1 MNSCVLMV
9 EVISEPELR
18 QTTDNLEVANMM
30 VEFPG
35 LRSDD
40 PTARIRAVGWGN
52 LATEI
57 SEKYHTG
64 DRIILEGRL
73 GMNVIEMKEGYKEK
87 RAELVISRI
96 FPISSGHSNTYV
108 APQPAATSQVANMA
122 TPPASTPQAPAPAA
136 INTPPTP
143 TVKVADTPE
152 PGNYSDEELDD
163 IPFVK
168 PVYSRTNFNKSLFDS
183 WELAANSYWDGIK

>member
-40 PTARIRAVGWGN
+40 PSARIRAVGWGN

-57 SEKYHTG
+57 SEKYHAG
-64 DRIILEGRL
+64 DRVILEGRL

-87 RAELVISRI
+87 RAELIISRI
-96 FPISSGHSNTYV
+96 FPISSANNSY
-108 APQPAATSQVANMA
+108 ASQPAATSKVVNMA
-122 TPPASTPQAPAPAA
+122 TPPSPTPQAPAPAA
-136 INTPPTP
+136 INTAPSPTS
-143 TVKVADTPE
+143 KVADTPE

-163 IPFVK
+163 IPFLK
-168 PVYSRTNFNKSLFDS
+168 PVYSRTNMGKILWDS
-183 WELAANSYWDGIK
+183 WELAANSYWDRIK

>member
-9 EVISEPELR
+9 EIIREPELR

-57 SEKYHTG
+57 SQKYHAG
-64 DRIILEGRL
+64 DRVILEGRL

-87 RAELVISRI
+87 RAELIISRI
-96 FPISSGHSNTYV
+96 FPISSSNNYV
-108 APQPAATSQVANMA
+108 APQPAATSQVVNMA
-122 TPPASTPQAPAPAA
+122 TSPTSAPQVPAPVAINNPPASTSK
-136 INTPPTP
+136 I
-143 TVKVADTPE
+143 VDTPE
-152 PGNYSDEELDD
+152 PGNYSNEELDD
-163 IPFVK
+163 IPFLK
-168 PVYSRTNFNKSLFDS
+168 PVYSRSNIGKTLCDS